1 MGVPLAHKKNGFGM
15 YDAISNISAMHVH
28 GHTHARTLRTVT
40 DMRNSSSMDGPANA
54 THHERTRGEE
64 GGSEENPEWADEE
77 ERGLEA
83 GDCSTPV
90 VEWLAGEK
98 RDGRLIGDRWG
109 GRPAGEFYAS
119 SR

>member
-1 MGVPLAHKKNGFGM
+1 MDSSPADEQLDSERVRLAQGQTPGQRT
-15 YDAISNISAMHVH
+15 YA
-28 GHTHARTLRTVT
+28 HARTLRTVT

-64 GGSEENPEWADEE
+64 GGSEENREWADEE

-98 RDGRLIGDRWG
+98 RDGRLN
-109 GRPAGEFYAS
+109 
-119 SR
+119 

>member
-1 MGVPLAHKKNGFGM
+1 MKKREWIVVQRTSSLTLSGYGWLRVRPPDNE
-15 YDAISNISAMHVH
+15 
-28 GHTHARTLRTVT
+28 HTHAHARTLRTVT

-64 GGSEENPEWADEE
+64 GGSEENREWADEE

-98 RDGRLIGDRWG
+98 RDGRLN
-109 GRPAGEFYAS
+109 
-119 SR
+119 